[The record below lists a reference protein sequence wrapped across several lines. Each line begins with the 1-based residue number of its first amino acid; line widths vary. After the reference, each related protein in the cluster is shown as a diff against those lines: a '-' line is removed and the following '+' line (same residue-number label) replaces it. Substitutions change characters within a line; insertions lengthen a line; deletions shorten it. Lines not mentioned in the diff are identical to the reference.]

1 MGKIR
6 NKNDINPNMLYN
18 NKLMDWK
25 MMIQAKD
32 LILVFMEEVI
42 WINNQKKIHNFHLY
56 RN

>member
-6 NKNDINPNMLYN
+6 NKNDINLNMLYN

-25 MMIQAKD
+25 MMIQVKD
-32 LILVFMEEVI
+32 LILVFMKEVI

-56 RN
+56 QN